1 MKMDKEP
8 FIISELE
15 LNSDNEEENIINK
28 RPRTGKKE
36 RIIVDQHIKTV
47 FDGTVWK
54 ISGSPKL
61 GRTSV
66 HSIFRNMSNYLY
78 TFSNKLTIIYVKS

>member
-1 MKMDKEP
+1 MKMDEEP

-47 FDGTVWK
+47 FDGTV
-54 ISGSPKL
+54 
-61 GRTSV
+61 
-66 HSIFRNMSNYLY
+66 
-78 TFSNKLTIIYVKS
+78 